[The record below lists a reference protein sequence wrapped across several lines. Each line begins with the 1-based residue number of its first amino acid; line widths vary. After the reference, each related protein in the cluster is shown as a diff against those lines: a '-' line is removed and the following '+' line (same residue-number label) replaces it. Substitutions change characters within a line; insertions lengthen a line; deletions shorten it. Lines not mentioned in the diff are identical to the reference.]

1 MTPEDIIAAARAALG
16 TPFGH
21 QGRVVGSKLDC
32 AGLLSHV
39 CQSLGKP
46 VADQDGYSRRPS
58 GGLLEAALD
67 TQPALVRVRE
77 KPQAGD
83 FVLMKFE
90 TDNAPSHLGIVAGKT
105 LIHAWAVARKVCEHG
120 FDAEW
125 QRRVVRVYRFRELI
139 DGE

>member
-1 MTPEDIIAAARAALG
+1 MTQEDIIAAARSALG

-32 AGLLSHV
+32 AGLLHHT
-39 CQSLGKP
+39 CTTLGQP
-46 VADQDGYSRRPS
+46 VADQDGYGRRPS
-58 GGLLEAALD
+58 GGLLESALD
-67 TQPALVRVRE
+67 AQPALVRVRE

-90 TDNAPSHLGIVAGKT
+90 TDKAPSHLGIVAGKT
-105 LIHAWAVARKVCEHG
+105 LIHAWAVARKVCEHD